1 MITIKTSIYSMLIIT
16 ISAACRLRVEPAV
29 DRAWARNLHPW
40 TIHAHATNGTTEAVP
55 QRQCMLPSNKF
66 ACYMHAACA
75 AACTSHFSAK
85 KRIACTLP
93 PKAYAYGMCM
103 ASEWKAARA
112 HGKGLDCPE
121 FACYVYI

>member
-55 QRQCMLPSNKF
+55 QQNRYYLIF
-66 ACYMHAACA
+66 G
-75 AACTSHFSAK
+75 SA
-85 KRIACTLP
+85 
-93 PKAYAYGMCM
+93 
-103 ASEWKAARA
+103 
-112 HGKGLDCPE
+112 E
-121 FACYVYI
+121 FTGFDQFT